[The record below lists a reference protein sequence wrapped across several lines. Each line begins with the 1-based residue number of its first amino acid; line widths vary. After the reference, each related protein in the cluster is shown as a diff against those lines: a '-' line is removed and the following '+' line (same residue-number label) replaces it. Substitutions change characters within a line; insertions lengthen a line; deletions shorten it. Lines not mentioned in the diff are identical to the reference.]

1 MGDGAVGTFSPAA
14 IARCHTAANA
24 AALGGIDAL
33 AAASAAAACSAAHE
47 EPRAFCSSRLGS
59 WGSPTLAACSA
70 WAGRANQQPLTLS
83 VVWLRSS
90 PPHRY
95 HVPHSR
101 TGARPRS
108 ATAAARR
115 LTSCGQLTRRH
126 PARLARGWRQL
137 GGGPTACLGPSRIDA
152 TPRSDEERWRKP
164 PPRRRRKKLSCE
176 RHARTVSRR
185 AAASPTAP
193 TAERR
198 TSNRCRAASLRW
210 PAATNH
216 SSSCRC
222 GALRPSAAN
231 FFPAAVTCT
240 TAAVRAVWI
249 WKCLSPATRPL
260 HPLRERATTAATD
273 DDDACATSL
282 SSPTAGPIRVS
293 FSSDAA
299 PCRATGG
306 CATAATASPFNGT
319 ATVAWPDRALIVRP
333 TSPWTS
339 RAAAASSRVWWRRG
353 WHRHRN
359 KWQRAT
365 ATSSARRERRVAWCS
380 TAATSADRRDGA
392 ATGIR
397 VGS

>member
-115 LTSCGQLTRRH
+115 LTSCGQLTRRP

-137 GGGPTACLGPSRIDA
+137 GGATACLGPSESMQHLGPTKSDGASPLLDA
-152 TPRSDEERWRKP
+152 GARSFHVTTCPYRQSSRRCPPHHTHRRTPHLQP
-164 PPRRRRKKLSCE
+164 LPRRQL
-176 RHARTVSRR
+176 AL
-185 AAASPTAP
+185 AS
-193 TAERR
+193 
-198 TSNRCRAASLRW
+198 S
-210 PAATNH
+210 H
-216 SSSCRC
+216 Q
-222 GALRPSAAN
+222 PSAATD
-231 FFPAAVTCT
+231 AAPSDPPLPTSSPPPSCT

-249 WKCLSPATRPL
+249 WKYLPPTRPL

-282 SSPTAGPIRVS
+282 SSPTPVPAASPS
-293 FSSDAA
+293 PPMLPPAA
-299 PCRATGG
+299 P
-306 CATAATASPFNGT
+306 PV
-319 ATVAWPDRALIVRP
+319 VAPPPPPLP
-333 TSPWTS
+333 
-339 RAAAASSRVWWRRG
+339 
-353 WHRHRN
+353 
-359 KWQRAT
+359 
-365 ATSSARRERRVAWCS
+365 S
-380 TAATSADRRDGA
+380 TAPPPSPSLTAHSSPSHLPLDVTRRRLLLSRLVA
-392 ATGIR
+392 
-397 VGS
+397 S